1 MNIKRINVDD
11 YKLFVVSYDLR
22 EGGEK
27 NYDCLCEMLEDLG
40 GTHIL
45 KSEWSVKL
53 PKKWTC
59 RKLGNYL
66 LSGMSDQ
73 DGLYVA
79 ELKAHAWTNLDEE
92 PRRFREDEE

>member
-27 NYDCLCEMLEDLG
+27 NYDSLCEMLEDLG
-40 GTHIL
+40 GKHIL
-45 KSEWSVKL
+45 KSEWSLKL

-59 RKLGNYL
+59 GSLCRHL
-66 LSGMSDQ
+66 LSGLSKQ

-79 ELKAHAWTNLDEE
+79 ELKEHSWFNLDEK